1 MDVESPQCVV
11 HMKFQLHTVI
21 RLVLPFAESEDN
33 SDNDTDTNANEG
45 TSTHSNDET
54 GTDTNDEMG
63 TINNNERTKN
73 S

>member
-1 MDVESPQCVV
+1 MCCSYEVLV
-11 HMKFQLHTVI
+11 TYVI